1 MTAPGDAAVERT
13 PAERI
18 EAFHLAQAVNAQRDE
33 EEREARRAA
42 AEEERTLK
50 KGKAILRAHLSR
62 MAEFDALSAPR
73 LLADFAERLES
84 SVPRIRTGFPRLDA
98 RLGGGLPKP
107 SLVVVGAGPKAS
119 KSTLTQ
125 KVVEHHVNSGG
136 VAYVLDL
143 ENGPARFLR
152 RTLCRRARLG
162 PSQVAAAL
170 AGRGAFSSRDEVER
184 WHAAKAWFDALGDRL
199 HVEFRPPGDLVA
211 RLEDVRR
218 AAKDRP
224 LLVAIDSLQKVPV
237 PDMANRRAGT
247 DEWLRLFER
256 LRYDLDA
263 VFWVVSEIRRG
274 REGYRPGE
282 DSFKESGSI
291 EYSADLAMTLDRPA
305 AEEGEEAVSTLTIQL
320 DRDCE
325 EDPRGDVATYAA
337 VRPFYELEEREPAER
352 KRTRRSGPK
361 GEKTA
366 AARDYLSELL
376 SSGPVSVAEALSQG
390 KASGYSEATLQ
401 RAKRDLGILPCTLGL
416 KSAWRLP

>member
-1 MTAPGDAAVERT
+1 VSTAEERT

-33 EEREARRAA
+33 DEREARRAA
-42 AEEERTLK
+42 AEEERVLK
-50 KGKAILRAHLSR
+50 RGAAILSAHLAR
-62 MAEFDALSAPR
+62 KAELDALSAPR
-73 LLADFAERLES
+73 LLADFEERLES
-84 SVPRIRTGFPRLDA
+84 GVPRIRTGFPRLDA
-98 RLGGGLPKP
+98 RLGGGLPRP
-107 SLVVVGAGPKAS
+107 SLVVLGAGPKAS

-152 RTLCRRARLG
+152 RTLCRRARLA

-170 AGRGAFSSRDEVER
+170 ADRGAFSSRDEVER
-184 WHAAKAWFDALGDRL
+184 WQAAKAWFCSLGDRL
-199 HVEFRPPGDLVA
+199 HVEFRPGDLAA
-211 RLEDVRR
+211 RLEDVHR

-224 LLVAIDSLQKVPV
+224 LLVVIDSLQKLPV

-291 EYSADLAMTLDRPA
+291 EYSADLAMTMDRPA
-305 AEEGEEAVSTLTIQL
+305 AEEDEDAVSTLTIQL

-325 EDPRGDVATYAA
+325 EDSLGAVASYAP
-337 VRPFYELEEREPAER
+337 VRPFYELEEREPAPR
-352 KRTRRSGPK
+352 HPRGRRAAPAGK
-361 GEKTA
+361 GEA
-366 AARDYLSELL
+366 AGAFLEQLL
-376 SSGPVSVAEALSQG
+376 AGGPVQVADVIAQG
-390 KASGYSEATLQ
+390 ERAGFSRATMY
-401 RAKRDLGILPCTLGL
+401 RAKGEVSCGECTLNL
-416 KSAWRLP
+416 KKAWRLP